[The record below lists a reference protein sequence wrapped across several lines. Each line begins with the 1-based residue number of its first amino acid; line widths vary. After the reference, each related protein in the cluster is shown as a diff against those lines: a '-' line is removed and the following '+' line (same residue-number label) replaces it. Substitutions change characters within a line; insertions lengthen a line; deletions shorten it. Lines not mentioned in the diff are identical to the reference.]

1 MNHYI
6 RLDGDKIIKGFSSAF
21 EQPIKGDILIAKN
34 ADRHF
39 ILNDVINPSLTD
51 DQGIPLYKY
60 VSGKIE
66 VRTKVEIDADIA
78 NIPAPAPSETEKLR
92 AEVDAVKAIL
102 VEKAV
107 ITEAEKDS
115 LSAETVEASK

>member
-6 RLDGDKIIKGFSSAF
+6 RLDGDKIIKGFSDAF
-21 EQPIKGDILIAKN
+21 EQPLKGDILIAEN

-39 ILNDVINPSLTD
+39 ILNDVINPPLKD

-60 VSGKIE
+60 VSGKVE
-66 VRTKVEIDADIA
+66 VRTQAEIDADIA
-78 NIPAPAPSETEKLR
+78 NIPPPPLSETEKLR